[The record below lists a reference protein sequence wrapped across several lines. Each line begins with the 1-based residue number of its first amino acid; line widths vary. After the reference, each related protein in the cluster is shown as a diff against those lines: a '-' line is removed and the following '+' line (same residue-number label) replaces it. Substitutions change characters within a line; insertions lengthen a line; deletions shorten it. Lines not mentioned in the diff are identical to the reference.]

1 MASISS
7 RSAILGAITLLA
19 WWACCACGRLD
30 IELYPNAGQ
39 PAMPSAGSGGEPS
52 QPTERCDS
60 VVPDGLLVARPIMG
74 WNGWNAFGC
83 SSALNEQ
90 KVRDSADVLIASGM
104 RAVGYR
110 YVDLDDCWELTRGET
125 DEIRIDTEKIPNGMA
140 ALGAHLH
147 DNGFQF
153 GYFRR
158 AGDCV
163 GTPANHHTEDATVYG
178 EWGIDLLKFVACN
191 DAVDDKA
198 DVELM
203 AAALHEKTGRPTVL
217 SLAVS
222 PFANWL
228 PDVAQHF
235 RTGDIISPTWAS
247 ILANLDA
254 NAKLAAYSRPGAFS
268 DPDML
273 EVGNG
278 KLSESE
284 QRSHFSLW
292 AILSAPLL
300 AGNDLT
306 IMSET
311 TRNILV
317 NPEVIALDQDPIGL
331 QGALVRDEGDL
342 QIFAKPLEGCGARG
356 VVLLNRGNTAL
367 STTLGWSEI
376 WLGAGSA
383 SARDLWTHREL
394 GPADAELALT
404 VQPHDVV
411 TLRVVGSEP
420 PRPVGEAALGDLS
433 WTYASNGF
441 GPVERNASNG
451 EDATADGR
459 ALQIGDHVY
468 ESGLGVH
475 APSLLRFRLGGG
487 CTRFSAQIG
496 IDDEVGSYGSVVF
509 QVWSD
514 GEKLF
519 DSGTLTG
526 NSPPQPVDVSLEGRQ
541 DLRLFVGAN
550 GDNNHDH
557 ADWAEARLTCR

>member
-1 MASISS
+1 LASISKPPIQN
-7 RSAILGAITLLA
+7 AIALVA
-19 WWACCACGRLD
+19 WAACCACGRID
-30 IELYPNAGQ
+30 IELYPNADP
-39 PAMPSAGSGGEPS
+39 PAMPSGGFGGQPN

-60 VVPDGLLVARPIMG
+60 VVPAGLLAARPVMG

-83 SSALNEQ
+83 STVLDEQ

-110 YVDLDDCWELTRGET
+110 YVDLDDCWELSRSET
-125 DEIRIDTEKIPNGMA
+125 EEIRIDPAKVPSGMA

-153 GYFRR
+153 GYFRH
-158 AGDCV
+158 ASDC
-163 GTPANHHTEDATVYG
+163 GGIPANHHTEDATTYAA
-178 EWGIDLLKFVACN
+178 WGLDLLKFVACN
-191 DAVDDKA
+191 DAVNDRA

-203 AAALHEKTGRPTVL
+203 AAALRESGRPIVL

-228 PDVAQHF
+228 PNVAQHF
-235 RTGDIISPTWAS
+235 RTGNVISPTWAS
-247 ILANLDA
+247 ILSNLDA
-254 NAKLAAYSRPGAFS
+254 NAKFAAYGRPGAFN

-278 KLSESE
+278 TLSESE

-292 AILSAPLL
+292 SILSAPLL
-300 AGNDLT
+300 AGHDLT
-306 IMSET
+306 TMTET
-311 TRNILV
+311 TRGILT

-331 QGALVRDEGDL
+331 QGALVRDEGAL
-342 QIFAKPLEGCGARG
+342 QIFAKPIEGCGARG
-356 VVLLNRGNTAL
+356 VVLLNRGEAAI
-367 STTLGWSEI
+367 STTLTWSEI
-376 WLGAGSA
+376 WLDPGSA
-383 SARDLWTHREL
+383 SVRDLWAHQEL
-394 GPADAELALT
+394 GPADDELAVT
-404 VQPHDVV
+404 VQPHDVL
-411 TLRVVGSEP
+411 TLRVVGAEP
-420 PRPVGEAALGDLS
+420 ARPVGEAALGDLP

-441 GPVERNASNG
+441 GPVERNSSNG
-451 EDATADGR
+451 EQEAGDGR
-459 ALQIGDHVY
+459 ALQIGDQAY
-468 ESGLGVH
+468 QSGLGVH
-475 APSLLRFRLGGG
+475 APSLLRFRLAGA

-496 IDDEVGSYGSVVF
+496 VDDEVGSQGSVVF

-526 NSPPQPVDVSLEGRQ
+526 TSPALPVDVSLQGRQ
-541 DLRLFVGAN
+541 DLRLFVGSN

-557 ADWAEARLTCR
+557 ADWAEARLTCD

>member
-1 MASISS
+1 MASISKPPIQ
-7 RSAILGAITLLA
+7 RAIALVALS
-19 WWACCACGRLD
+19 ACCACGHLD
-30 IELYPNAGQ
+30 IELYPNSDQQ
-39 PAMPSAGSGGEPS
+39 PMPSGGSGG
-52 QPTERCDS
+52 QPNLPAERCDS
-60 VVPDGLLVARPIMG
+60 VVPAGLLTARPVMG

-83 SSALNEQ
+83 SSVLDEQ

-110 YVDLDDCWELTRGET
+110 YVDLDDCWELSRSET
-125 DEIRIDTEKIPNGMA
+125 DEIRIDPAKAPSGMA

-153 GYFRR
+153 GYFRH
-158 AGDCV
+158 ASDC
-163 GTPANHHTEDATVYG
+163 GGIPTNHHTEDATTYTA
-178 EWGIDLLKFVACN
+178 WGIDLLKFVACN

-203 AAALHEKTGRPTVL
+203 AAALHDSGRPIVL

-254 NAKLAAYSRPGAFS
+254 NAKLAAYSRPGAFN

-278 KLSESE
+278 TLSESE

-292 AILSAPLL
+292 SILSAPLL
-300 AGNDLT
+300 AGHDLT
-306 IMSET
+306 QMSEM
-311 TRNILV
+311 TRGILT

-331 QGALVRDEGDL
+331 QGALVRDEGAL

-356 VVLLNRGNTAL
+356 VVLLNRGEAAVSTSL
-367 STTLGWSEI
+367 SWSEI
-376 WLGAGSA
+376 WLDPGSA
-383 SARDLWTHREL
+383 SVRDLWAHQEL
-394 GPADAELALT
+394 GPADGQLAVT
-404 VQPHDVV
+404 VQPHDVL
-411 TLRVVGSEP
+411 TLRVVGAEP
-420 PRPVGEAALGDLS
+420 ARPVGQAALGDLP
-433 WTYASNGF
+433 WTYAANGF
-441 GPVERNASNG
+441 GPVERNSSNG
-451 EDATADGR
+451 EQGAADGR
-459 ALQIGDHVY
+459 PMQIGDQAY
-468 ESGLGVH
+468 QRGLGVH
-475 APSLLRFRLGGG
+475 APSLLRFRLAGA
-487 CTRFSAQIG
+487 CTRFSAKIG
-496 IDDEVGSYGSVVF
+496 VDDEVGSLGSVVF

-526 NSPPQPVDVSLEGRQ
+526 SSPPLAVDLSLQGRQ
-541 DLRLFVGAN
+541 DLRLFVGSN
-550 GDNNHDH
+550 GDDNHDH
-557 ADWAEARLTCR
+557 ADWAEAQLTCD